1 MNWTRQFG
9 QLKLDGHG
17 LNMVAHPAESGRSLM
32 KMEDLSDWKW
42 TVKYPIWWN
51 LTKKSFKCGRSF
63 KRDGSK
69 RLKMDGFSKI
79 YKNAQNG
86 TVCTDENWLNLIC
99 ARTVHFHSWRPSSFE
114 PSWSNLN
121 FRCKNGFF
129 TSQPKISG
137 FKFELTVPL
146 YLYRHNISIY
156 ETFYW
161 YSH

>member
-1 MNWTRQFG
+1 MIEQDSSFDLNWTAIDENVGFI
-9 QLKLDGHG
+9 QLKVDGQVP
-17 LNMVAHPAESGRSLM
+17 N
-32 KMEDLSDWKW
+32 
-42 TVKYPIWWN
+42 WWN
-51 LTKKSFKCGRSF
+51 LTKKSFKRRRSF
-63 KRDGSK
+63 KRDGAK
-69 RLKMDGFSKI
+69 LDGLQ
-79 YKNAQNG
+79 AWNG
-86 TVCTDENWLNLIC
+86 TVWTNGNWLYLKC

-161 YSH
+161 YSHWSVLIVVLLYNSEIAIHSSFVSY